1 VSAFVIGV
9 GSWVVVRDKTSAYD
23 GVHGTVVAIEG
34 ETARVRRRPRLH
46 RGPLAILRIPVDG
59 TDPSVRAA
67 LEKLDTSGRDLHVKF
82 DEAAVRLAAEAAQ
95 KIPGFNLPPEVIDA
109 LGPILKLVEIAVGG
123 AVMLAAAFVVAIVG
137 IALSVWAQDRN
148 EEQRVLAR
156 WVGMVLAVAGIAA
169 VFALA
174 VVTP

>member
-9 GSWVVVRDKTSAYD
+9 GSWVVVRDKTSVYD
-23 GVHGTVVAIEG
+23 GVHGSVVAIEG
-34 ETARVRRRPRLH
+34 ETARMRSDLGYIEVPF
-46 RGPLAILRIPVDG
+46 AILRIPVDG

-109 LGPILKLVEIAVGG
+109 IGPILKLVE
-123 AVMLAAAFVVAIVG
+123 
-137 IALSVWAQDRN
+137 
-148 EEQRVLAR
+148 
-156 WVGMVLAVAGIAA
+156 LAVA
-169 VFALA
+169 AL
-174 VVTP
+174 